1 MVSRMNVDN
10 KGWLQII
17 MPGQL
22 QGCQLINSSMIIET
36 LSQNRN
42 YQFWVLQLAGWMGW
56 IILFTIR
63 GLQFGDSTPHT
74 YLLFL
79 DALAGILLTTGL
91 RYIYHIVWN
100 KSVVTR
106 VLTVLIASYAIAAI
120 WQPIKNYASFVYFD
134 EFESVKH
141 YGMMAYFAGILGYSY
156 FLMLC
161 WSGLYF
167 GIKFYQLWQEQIQW
181 SIKAESMAHEA
192 QLRMLRYQLNP
203 HFLFNTLN
211 AISTLIL
218 DKSTDTANEM
228 VSKLSNFLRYSL
240 DKDPMQKVE
249 LDHEISTM
257 KLYLDIEKV
266 RFEERLTVEFDIEE
280 AAKKALVP
288 SLILQPMVE
297 NSLKYAVAN
306 RESGGTISLRA
317 KVFAGD
323 LLLEVEDDGPGIQ
336 LEMGKQPEFTG
347 VGLVNTRERLHELY
361 GDKHSCKFTQALPH
375 GLKIEIRIPLETE
388 Q

>member
-1 MVSRMNVDN
+1 
-10 KGWLQII
+10 
-17 MPGQL
+17 MPGQF
-22 QGCQLINSSMIIET
+22 QGYQLINSSMIIET

-42 YQFWVLQLAGWMGW
+42 YQFWVLQFAGWMGW

-63 GLQFGDSTPHT
+63 GLQFGDSAPHT

-79 DALAGILLTTGL
+79 DALAGMLLTTGL

-100 KSVVTR
+100 KSVITR

-218 DKSTDTANEM
+218 DKSTDAANEM

-297 NSLKYAVAN
+297 NSLKFAVAN

-336 LEMGKQPEFTG
+336 LEMGKLPEFTG
-347 VGLVNTRERLHELY
+347 VGLVNTRERLRELY